1 MKHLVR
7 NLIFFFKER
16 ISILLLDH
24 KSVKKVNLGC
34 GSQKIPGYCGVDFGG
49 KVDLK
54 LNLDEGILPFK
65 NSSVETVTC
74 ISAINYFTRRRGE
87 EIIKEVYRILQ
98 PGGITRFGVQ
108 DLEMLARRYVEKDV
122 EFFFQKL
129 PDGQERFEGITLGD
143 KFVAWFYGYAI
154 KGAPCKYFY
163 DYESL
168 AYLFKKSGFSVV
180 EKKNFMESNLEHIDL
195 IDNRPDQMFFL
206 EAIK

>member
-108 DLEMLARRYVEKDV
+108 DS
-122 EFFFQKL
+122 
-129 PDGQERFEGITLGD
+129 TL
-143 KFVAWFYGYAI
+143 
-154 KGAPCKYFY
+154 
-163 DYESL
+163 
-168 AYLFKKSGFSVV
+168 
-180 EKKNFMESNLEHIDL
+180 
-195 IDNRPDQMFFL
+195 R
-206 EAIK
+206 